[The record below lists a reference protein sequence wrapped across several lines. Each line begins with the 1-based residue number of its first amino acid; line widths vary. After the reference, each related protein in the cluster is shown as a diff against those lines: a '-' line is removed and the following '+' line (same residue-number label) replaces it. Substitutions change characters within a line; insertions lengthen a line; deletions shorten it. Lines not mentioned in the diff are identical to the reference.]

1 MWCWVYINTISID
14 ALFMW
19 NPGTVPQI
27 HFEDVTNN
35 FVYKLSRSP
44 FSLTAAI
51 VSDLNL
57 TSLHWS
63 PSKLIGPIPN
73 NTIAVHHGNITTT
86 TCTSLKDA
94 SLGDSGNYTVTAV
107 NECGQS
113 SLQVDVEVLTGKLI
127 GWWRAYTKGMACT
140 RKVFIHS

>member
-1 MWCWVYINTISID
+1 M
-14 ALFMW
+14 
-19 NPGTVPQI
+19 
-27 HFEDVTNN
+27 
-35 FVYKLSRSP
+35 YKLTGSP
-44 FSLTAAI
+44 FNLTATI

-73 NTIAVHHGNITTT
+73 NTVAVHHGNITITT
-86 TCTSLKDA
+86 FTSLKDA

-113 SLQVDVEVLTGKLI
+113 SLQVDVDVLTSKLI
-127 GWWRAYTKGMACT
+127 GQWRAYTKGMACT
-140 RKVFIHS
+140 RKVFTHS